1 MAKTALKVKAARKPK
16 FAVRGYT
23 RCQRCG
29 RPKAVYRKF
38 GLCRI
43 CLREMAHRGELPG
56 VTKSSWWPHPPHERC
71 RSPRATRRET
81 TPRRNTHTMTM
92 TDPIADMLTRLRNA
106 NQAFHDEVTM
116 PHSNIKQ
123 GVAEILKQEG
133 YITSFEVAD
142 PEEGQVGKKLTITLK
157 YGRNRERS
165 IAGVRR
171 ISKPGLRVYAKHTG
185 LPKVLGGLGVA
196 IISTSQGL
204 LTDRQAN
211 QKGVGGEVLAYVW

>member
-1 MAKTALKVKAARKPK
+1 
-16 FAVRGYT
+16 
-23 RCQRCG
+23 
-29 RPKAVYRKF
+29 
-38 GLCRI
+38 
-43 CLREMAHRGELPG
+43 
-56 VTKSSWWPHPPHERC
+56 
-71 RSPRATRRET
+71 
-81 TPRRNTHTMTM
+81 MTM

-106 NQAFHDEVTM
+106 NQAYHDVVSM
-116 PHSNIKQ
+116 PYSKMKA
-123 GVAEILKQEG
+123 GLAEILKQEG
-133 YITSFEVAD
+133 YITSYDVSD
-142 PEEGQVGKKLTITLK
+142 NVSTEGEPAVGKTLTVTLK

-171 ISKPGLRVYAKHTG
+171 ISKPGLRVYAKSTN